1 MGLSDDAIWWHV
13 YPLGFCGAPIRDHA
27 GDECGGPRPARLA
40 RLNAWLDY
48 AVELGVSGLAL
59 GPVFASTSHGY
70 DTIDHFRV
78 DPRLGGEED
87 LVGLL
92 DAAHA
97 RGVAVLL
104 DGVFN
109 HVGAEH
115 PLLRRAMAEGPAG
128 QYARWFRLDWAR
140 ANGGPPPYANFEGHH
155 GLALL
160 NHAEPA
166 VADYVAGVMTH
177 WLDRG
182 ADGWR
187 LDAAY
192 AVPPATWAGIIARV
206 RDRHPGALLVGEVIH
221 GDYAGVVASGGM
233 DAVTQYE
240 LWKAAWSSLVDRNF
254 FELAWALD
262 RHNTFLDAFTPLTF
276 VGNHD
281 VTRIAER
288 VGDDGAVLA
297 LAVLCTVGG
306 MPSVYYGDEQAFRGV
321 KTERLGGDD
330 AIRPAYPG
338 GPGELAPW
346 GWWMYRRHQELLAL
360 RRRHRWLVRARTTV
374 RELTNERIRYDA
386 AEPDG
391 PGRLSVE
398 LDVAGSPQ
406 VRVWA
411 GDVLEFAHG

>member
-1 MGLSDDAIWWHV
+1 MGLADDAIWWHL
-13 YPLGFCGAPIRDHA
+13 YPLGFCGAPIRDPDIVA
-27 GDECGGPRPARLA
+27 PAAPRLA
-40 RLNAWLDY
+40 RLSAWLDY

-70 DTIDHFRV
+70 DTMDHYRI
-78 DPRLGGEED
+78 DPRLGAEGD
-87 LVGLL
+87 LAALV

-97 RGVAVLL
+97 RGLAVLL

-109 HVGAEH
+109 HVGADH
-115 PLLRRAMAEGPAG
+115 PLLRRALTEGPEGEYAG
-128 QYARWFRLDWAR
+128 WFRLDWAR
-140 ANGGPPPYANFEGHH
+140 ANGGPPAYADFEGHH

-166 VADYVAGVMTH
+166 VVDYVVDVMTH

-182 ADGWR
+182 IDGWR

-192 AVPPATWAGIIARV
+192 AIPPATWARIITRV
-206 RDRHPGALLVGEVIH
+206 RARHPGALLVGEVIH
-221 GDYAGVVASGGM
+221 GDYAGVVAGGGM

-262 RHNTFLDAFTPLTF
+262 RHNGFLDAFAPLTF

-281 VTRIAER
+281 VTRIAQR
-288 VGDDGAVLA
+288 VGDDGAVAA

-306 MPSVYYGDEQAFRGV
+306 MPSIYYGDEQAFRGE
-321 KTERLGGDD
+321 KTDRLGGDD
-330 AIRPAYPG
+330 AVRPAYPER
-338 GPGELAPW
+338 PGELAPW

-386 AEPDG
+386 CEPDG
-391 PGRLSVE
+391 AGRLSVE
-398 LDVAGSPQ
+398 LDVTGGPR